1 MTNTTSTIQLRK
13 LWSVGPLTV
22 LASIVGVLIV
32 RVLAVAILKPN
43 PAPISL
49 GWIMPT
55 VFTFVLCTGA
65 VFVFALIARFAKNPI
80 RTYQVIAFVV
90 LVLSLFPDVSFATSP
105 RPGAN
110 WPDAIAL
117 MVMHVAA
124 WAITVSMLSKLTVA
138 ESK

>member
-1 MTNTTSTIQLRK
+1 MTSTTSAIQLRK

-43 PAPISL
+43 PTPISL

-90 LVLSLFPDVSFATSP
+90 LVLSLFPDISFATSP
-105 RPGAN
+105 RLGAN
-110 WPDAIAL
+110 WPNAIAL